1 MELLLTLV
9 LLSGFLLHDSTSEI
23 SSGILEPGGV
33 FTGID
38 GVKIDARRATLD
50 QPLEV
55 FIERVEDTRD
65 LPPLAT
71 SRTPV
76 TPYYR
81 VGATER
87 YREQEG
93 ILILRL
99 PLPEGTSP
107 EGMGVM
113 FLVPGDKIMVDPPTD
128 LELADSWFS
137 APVSYDAETNEI
149 AFEQLTLLPE
159 GTVFIIVPDIY
170 GRP

>member
-1 MELLLTLV
+1 MKLFLTLV
-9 LLSGFLLHDSTSEI
+9 LLSGLLVYGDGKKLSEGLLH
-23 SSGILEPGGV
+23 PGGV
-33 FTGID
+33 FTGVD
-38 GVKIDARRATLD
+38 GVKIDARRSSLD
-50 QPLEV
+50 KPLEV
-55 FIERVEDTRD
+55 FIERMEDTRA
-65 LPPLAT
+65 LPPLGT
-71 SRTPV
+71 TRTPV

-93 ILILRL
+93 RLILRL
-99 PLPEGTSP
+99 PLPEGSSP

-149 AFEQLTLLPE
+149 IIRRYVLLPE
-159 GTVFIIVPDIY
+159 GTVFTIVPNI
-170 GRP
+170 